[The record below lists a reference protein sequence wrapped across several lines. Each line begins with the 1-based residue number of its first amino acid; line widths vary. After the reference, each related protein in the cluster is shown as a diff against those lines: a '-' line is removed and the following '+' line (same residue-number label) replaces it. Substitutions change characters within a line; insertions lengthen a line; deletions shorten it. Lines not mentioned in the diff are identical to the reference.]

1 MIQNYYRVIVKPLVN
16 TKQRENKMLQKVNVV
31 VFDFDGTL
39 SSGDSNIDFGIYC
52 FRHSIR
58 PWLCMPAMIFALI
71 VKVFNPNGAW
81 WRQKMHRFLTREMVR
96 KFAPAFIKQHKQK
109 RFGWAKEQ
117 VAKERAKGNKVVLI
131 SASPDYLVPLLVS
144 DIKFDAVLT
153 SVMNPDQP
161 WKYDFVCYGKNKV
174 VALDNWAKEN
184 KFIPNVVR
192 SYSDSR
198 SDMPMMNIAKERIW
212 IDNKTGLRKDK

>member
-1 MIQNYYRVIVKPLVN
+1 
-16 TKQRENKMLQKVNVV
+16 MLKKVNVV

-39 SSGDSNIDFGIYC
+39 SAGDSNIDFECYC
-52 FRHSIR
+52 FRHSVK
-58 PWLCMPAMIFALI
+58 PWFYIPSMLVALV
-71 VKVFNPNGAW
+71 VKFFNPDGIW
-81 WRQKMHRFLTREMVR
+81 WRQKMHRFLTQKMVR
-96 KFAPAFIKQHKQK
+96 DFTPAFIKEHKQK

-117 VAKERAKGNKVVLI
+117 VAKERAAGNKVVLI
-131 SASPDYLVPLLVS
+131 SASPDYLIPKLVF
-144 DIKFDAVLT
+144 DMKFDAVLT
-153 SVMNPDQP
+153 SETQQDKP

-198 SDMPMMNIAKERIW
+198 SDIPMMNIAKEQIW
-212 IDNKTGLRKDK
+212 INRKTGLPKDK